1 MGSKEFIR
9 QYDLRKQKEDTEFLQ
24 EIDKEIQR
32 IDDVIADHKAA
43 RAILSNLKTFYLTK
57 HENPNTIIT

>member
-1 MGSKEFIR
+1 MNSKEFIR

-32 IDDVIADHKAA
+32 IDDVIADHESA
-43 RAILSNLKTFYLTK
+43 RVILSDLKTFYLSK
-57 HENPNTIIT
+57 HENPNTIIA